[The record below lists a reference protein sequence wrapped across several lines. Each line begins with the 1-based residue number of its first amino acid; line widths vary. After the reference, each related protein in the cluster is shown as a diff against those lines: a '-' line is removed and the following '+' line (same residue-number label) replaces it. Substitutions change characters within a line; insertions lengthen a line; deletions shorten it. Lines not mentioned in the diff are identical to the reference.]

1 MLSDVGL
8 ADLNG
13 SGDPKKTDAMQF
25 MAPELVFGEKI
36 FNNNKTDIWSL
47 GAILYFLIT
56 LKVKDIY
63 ENTSGSVKNIQKL
76 IDETFTFDGKIQL
89 SAKL

>member
-13 SGDPKKTDAMQF
+13 SGDPDKTDAEQF
-25 MAPELVFGEKI
+25 MAPELVFGKQL
-36 FNNNKTDIWSL
+36 FTKTDIWSL
-47 GAILYFLIT
+47 GAILYFLVT

-63 ENTSGSVKNIQKL
+63 ENTSGSVENIQQL
-76 IDETFTFDGKIQL
+76 IDETFTFKGKFSNKQ
-89 SAKL
+89 